1 MKLEQILVATDVTE
15 LSGQAYRTALDL
27 AARAGCEVTVMH
39 TVAGRCVPVGA
50 CHDASAQESAA
61 LEQWAA
67 ATGESLTPVRT
78 HVGFGHP
85 SIEIPRYAEALSA
98 AIIVLGRKPRT
109 QASRFRHGD
118 TADEIMR
125 RSRIPCL
132 LVPPDAGPIRTILAA
147 VDGTLRGG
155 RVLREAGDLARSIG
169 ATLHAVTVE
178 PELSPA
184 PSRLASPPLAATVGL
199 RSELG
204 ERLSMRSGPIFEQ
217 LLAEAR
223 EVQPDLL
230 AIGVRRGG
238 SPATL
243 ELGSIGRHLAHAA
256 PCAVL
261 TIPL

>member
-27 AARAGCEVTVMH
+27 AARAGCDVTVMR
-39 TVAGRCVPVGA
+39 TVAGRRVPVGA
-50 CHDASAQESAA
+50 YHDASARESAA
-61 LEQWAA
+61 LEEWAA
-67 ATGESLTPVRT
+67 ATGESTTPART

-118 TADEIMR
+118 TADEVIR

-132 LVPPDAGPIRTILAA
+132 LVPPDARPIRTILAA
-147 VDGTLRGG
+147 VDGTVRGG
-155 RVLREAGDLARSIG
+155 QVLREAEDLARSIG
-169 ATLHAVTVE
+169 ATIHAVTVE
-178 PELSPA
+178 PAASAGLS
-184 PSRLASPPLAATVGL
+184 RVASPPLATTVGL

-204 ERLSMRSGPIFEQ
+204 ERLSVRAGPVFEQ
-217 LLAEAR
+217 ILAEVR
-223 EVQPDLL
+223 EVEPDLL

-238 SPATL
+238 TPATL
-243 ELGSIGRHLAHAA
+243 ELGSVGRHLAHAA